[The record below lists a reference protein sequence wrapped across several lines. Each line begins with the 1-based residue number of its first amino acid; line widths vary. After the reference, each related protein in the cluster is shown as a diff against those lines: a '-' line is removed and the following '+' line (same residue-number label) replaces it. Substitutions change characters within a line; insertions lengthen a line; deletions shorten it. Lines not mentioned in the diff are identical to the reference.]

1 MRRRDLP
8 DGRKAGL
15 IFPIHSPAAVLMRD
29 KIMTKQTKLIV
40 LILFL
45 FTLGT
50 ASCSDPQQVEDA
62 DPGPDPGP
70 DPGMALLAGC
80 PDGFSDQFDNSR
92 APYLGGD
99 QEVLVEVSI
108 ASDFHCPFCRM
119 LAFDL
124 ETFFED
130 PDHLDY
136 VKVYFHHYPLSRH
149 PDSME
154 IHMASVAAAN
164 QSMDKFWVLHDE
176 IFTRESQNDRMTI
189 EEVVEFAQNV
199 LELDMEQFEADRVSQ
214 ETADFIQ
221 ADMEQAISQGLTG
234 TPTVWVCGSKI
245 SWPDLA
251 EAVDDFLAGGD

>member
-1 MRRRDLP
+1 LLWRE
-8 DGRKAGL
+8 DGIGL
-15 IFPIHSPAAVLMRD
+15 IVEGLLEPGPIHPSVSVLMRH
-29 KIMTKQTKLIV
+29 KIMTKQTNLFV
-40 LILFL
+40 LILLL

-50 ASCSDPQQVEDA
+50 AGCKSPEHVDDPDS
-62 DPGPDPGP
+62 GLN
-70 DPGMALLAGC
+70 PGMALLSGC
-80 PDGFSDQFDNSR
+80 PDGFSDLFDNSM
-92 APYLGGD
+92 APYIGGD

-108 ASDFHCPFCRM
+108 SSDFHCPFCRM

-136 VKVYFHHYPLSRH
+136 VRLYFHHYPLSMH
-149 PDSME
+149 PDSMA

-164 QSMDKFWVLHDE
+164 QSMDKFWLLHDE

-189 EEVVEFAQNV
+189 EEVVAFAQNV

-221 ADMEQAISQGLTG
+221 ADKEQAISQGLTG

-245 SWPDLA
+245 NWPDLDQV
-251 EAVDDFLAGGD
+251 VDDLLGVE